1 MNKKAYILFTRI
13 PTVGKVKTRLAKT
26 LGDQFA
32 TEVQAVMLEDLYQH
46 FSDLSK
52 SGIDLF
58 IAYSD
63 EQAPEAFLKQLPP
76 SSHSF
81 LQSGKT
87 IGERMWRA
95 MNHVFALGYEKV
107 ILTGSDLPELSKELI
122 EQAFKQLKEVVIGPS
137 KDGGYYLIGSCRN
150 VDLKPIFLSDLQ
162 WGRNS
167 VLAETLLLLK
177 NYQVSQVEALQ
188 DIDEEKDLREVSRSL
203 SKASQLKKWLVENG
217 ENK

>member
-1 MNKKAYILFTRI
+1 
-13 PTVGKVKTRLAKT
+13 
-26 LGDQFA
+26 
-32 TEVQAVMLEDLYQH
+32 
-46 FSDLSK
+46 
-52 SGIDLF
+52 
-58 IAYSD
+58 
-63 EQAPEAFLKQLPP
+63 
-76 SSHSF
+76 
-81 LQSGKT
+81 
-87 IGERMWRA
+87 MWRA
-95 MNHVFALGYEKV
+95 MNHVFTLGYEKV

-203 SKASQLKKWLVENG
+203 SKASQLKKWLVEN
-217 ENK
+217 K